1 MLGLLL
7 WVAMPTQGRLSAGVS
22 GPGGER
28 EGECTKGQ
36 PGSALYLQDLLQV
49 SQQPRAEA
57 VPSHFTDEETES
69 PRDKV
74 ACPKLLVMWG
84 PFALLLPTSTG

>member
-1 MLGLLL
+1 
-7 WVAMPTQGRLSAGVS
+7 MPTQGRGAARVS

-28 EGECTKGQ
+28 EGEPTKGQ
-36 PGSALYLQDLLQV
+36 PGSALYLQELLQF

-74 ACPKLLVMWG
+74 TGPKLLVTWG
-84 PFALLLPTSTG
+84 PFALLLSTSTG